1 MLFFLCVGLIATV
14 VILGNGVWQMT
25 TGNRAKSQKMMRARV
40 LAQGFTIAALVGGIV
55 WSARKDSKAKE

>member
-55 WSARKDSKAKE
+55 WNARKDSKAKE